1 MAKCLPMPMPL
12 ELKSNS
18 SSVDMTMR
26 PRIGDIGAL
35 ALFSISIIIP
45 WDCKLRSLNEHSN
58 RPYIVD

>member
-1 MAKCLPMPMPL
+1 MAKCSPMPMPL

-18 SSVDMTMR
+18 SNVDMTMR

-45 WDCKLRSLNEHSN
+45 WDCKLE
-58 RPYIVD
+58 V